1 MVKKPNGVAKATAT
15 SADAAAQPS
24 KENPS
29 TPGLVKASKFKK
41 RKVKANR
48 AKQAVAA
55 AAIDEV
61 APVGAGTG
69 DGDASASVAL
79 PQPSDVAEALPVVQT
94 PKSTTFAEASPVA
107 QTQKPATDVEGL
119 VPAPIPTTAV
129 ASASSPKPKPAQANA
144 DAAAAIS
151 ASKGNGVG
159 ADNSRGDG
167 EMKNKKERAM
177 SGKGKEVMEE
187 GGSKGKGKGKGKKAV
202 VKKEERGD
210 RKVAGFIFMCNAK
223 TKKECYQSRL
233 FGMPSG
239 KIEMVKKI
247 RPGVKLF
254 LYDFDLK
261 LLYGVYK
268 AASHGGLNLV
278 HEAFNGKFPAQV
290 KFKIDKDCRPLP
302 ESSLKQAIKENYN
315 AKSKFDPELTTKQV
329 QRLLLL
335 FKPVSAPQSVS
346 NNHLGERRHYEK
358 RRKPRHFEERRP
370 IEAARRPR
378 FDEERRPAVRHVP
391 FEDPYRAPRYA
402 PVPVDS
408 QHGHSLASDHHRY
421 YQPAL
426 TPEPR
431 QLPLVLEPRYVPPA
445 LDHHHVPELRHAPPA
460 YYRTLAPSGDS
471 YYRSVENLVPE
482 RYADRTMADLTTRDP
497 IIRDHTALP
506 GEALARADRLDDL
519 YRSDRVE
526 ELYRSDRLVNRAVD
540 RPHPAYFTAAYET
553 NPAYAETSIRPVSAR
568 VNGPSAAVSSLYS
581 FSGGPVYR

>member
-1 MVKKPNGVAKATAT
+1 VVIILVSSSNLHRAAAMVKKPNGVAKATAT

-69 DGDASASVAL
+69 DGDASASAAL
-79 PQPSDVAEALPVVQT
+79 PQPSDVAEALLVVQT

-107 QTQKPATDVEGL
+107 QTQKPATDAEGL

-177 SGKGKEVMEE
+177 SDKGKEVMEE

-290 KFKIDKDCRPLP
+290 I
-302 ESSLKQAIKENYN
+302 
-315 AKSKFDPELTTKQV
+315 
-329 QRLLLL
+329 LL
-335 FKPVSAPQSVS
+335 FHFIDLFAQNVVIWNVFCFDRLYEGCARIGFTCGFSVIK
-346 NNHLGERRHYEK
+346 N
-358 RRKPRHFEERRP
+358 
-370 IEAARRPR
+370 
-378 FDEERRPAVRHVP
+378 
-391 FEDPYRAPRYA
+391 
-402 PVPVDS
+402 
-408 QHGHSLASDHHRY
+408 
-421 YQPAL
+421 
-426 TPEPR
+426 
-431 QLPLVLEPRYVPPA
+431 
-445 LDHHHVPELRHAPPA
+445 
-460 YYRTLAPSGDS
+460 SGDEYICS
-471 YYRSVENLVPE
+471 AGAMACMDYR
-482 RYADRTMADLTTRDP
+482 YW
-497 IIRDHTALP
+497 
-506 GEALARADRLDDL
+506 
-519 YRSDRVE
+519 
-526 ELYRSDRLVNRAVD
+526 
-540 RPHPAYFTAAYET
+540 
-553 NPAYAETSIRPVSAR
+553 
-568 VNGPSAAVSSLYS
+568 
-581 FSGGPVYR
+581 